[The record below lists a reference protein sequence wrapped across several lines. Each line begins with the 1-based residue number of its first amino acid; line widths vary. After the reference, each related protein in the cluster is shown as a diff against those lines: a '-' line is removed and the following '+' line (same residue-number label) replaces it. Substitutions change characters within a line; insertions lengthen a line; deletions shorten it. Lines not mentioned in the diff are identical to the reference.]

1 MSTNSDLLLD
11 LDRLV
16 KVFSDTTGILRR
28 RRREICAVDRVS
40 LSIRRGETFGLVGES
55 GSGKTT
61 LARCVLRLVEPT
73 SGRVSFCGE
82 DVGTYGAGQLRRYR
96 REVQMVF
103 QDPFG
108 ALNPRM
114 TVGQLVAEPLV
125 VHGIVE
131 RRKEGRRRVGELLE
145 MVGLVPTDAARHPHE
160 FSGGQR
166 QRIVI
171 ARALSLR
178 PAMLILD
185 EPVAALDVTTGAQI
199 LQLLEDLQSELRVAY
214 LLISHDLSLVRHV
227 CSRVEVMYLG
237 AIMEAAGAEE
247 LFEAPQHPYTQALLS
262 AVPVPDPREER
273 RRRRIPLPGDVPT
286 GVEVPPACRFHPRC
300 FKGQDVCSETE
311 PPLGVVADAD
321 HRASCWFP
329 EPMNVL

>member
-1 MSTNSDLLLD
+1 MSTTSDVLLD
-11 LDRLV
+11 VERLV
-16 KVFSDTTGILRR
+16 KVFPVTTGILGRR
-28 RRREICAVDRVS
+28 RSKIRAVDRVS
-40 LSIRRGETFGLVGES
+40 FSIRQGETFGLVGES
-55 GSGKTT
+55 GSGKST

-82 DVGTYGAGQLRRYR
+82 DVGAYGTGELRSYR
-96 REVQMVF
+96 RKVQIVF

-114 TVGQLVAEPLV
+114 TVGQLLAEPLV

-131 RRKEGRRRVGELLE
+131 RRQEGRRRVGELLE
-145 MVGLVPTDAARHPHE
+145 MVGLFAPDAARYPRE

-185 EPVAALDVTTGAQI
+185 EPVAALDATTGAQI
-199 LQLLEDLQSELRVAY
+199 LELLDDLQSKLGVAY

-227 CSRVEVMYLG
+227 CSRVEVLYLG
-237 AIMEAAGAEE
+237 AIMEAASTED

-262 AVPVPDPREER
+262 AVPLPDPQEEQ
-273 RRRRIPLPGDVPT
+273 RRRRILLPGDVPT
-286 GVEVPPACRFHPRC
+286 DVDVPPACRFHPRC
-300 FKGQDVCSETE
+300 FKAQDVCSQKE
-311 PPLGVVADAD
+311 PPLGGVADSD
-321 HRASCWFP
+321 HRASCWFA